1 MHITLGISLLLLSA
15 VLHAVWNFLAKRAKT
30 HSKEF
35 FLFANTIGIALCL
48 PVLFFT
54 PFQSL
59 YLPHD
64 IFLYL
69 IFSGLFESFYFTT
82 LAKCYKHG
90 DLSITYPIARTFP
103 IIFVT
108 LFSMIYDHTHMPMYF
123 ILGGFIVVAGCLI
136 LPMHHFRDLT
146 FSRYAHPSTLFAFLT
161 SLSCT
166 GYLISDSKALLLLRH
181 YNMDIHFIVIV
192 VFYALI
198 RNITISLFLS
208 IPSWIQKSSQHALR
222 FVLRESLHA
231 ALITGICMTVTYTLV
246 LIAMTLIANVSY
258 VTLVR
263 QLSIP
268 LSALMGIY
276 LNKEPNKLTKWVGI
290 FAMFCGVVMAS
301 L

>member
-108 LFSMIYDHTHMPMYF
+108 LFCHVIAVTLFSSLYF
-123 ILGGFIVVAGCLI
+123 CHFVLMVVTLFVYVQLVVTLLISCCSPLFNFVRANSAQEKKIKTAVLNNKRGCL
-136 LPMHHFRDLT
+136 
-146 FSRYAHPSTLFAFLT
+146 
-161 SLSCT
+161 
-166 GYLISDSKALLLLRH
+166 
-181 YNMDIHFIVIV
+181 
-192 VFYALI
+192 
-198 RNITISLFLS
+198 
-208 IPSWIQKSSQHALR
+208 
-222 FVLRESLHA
+222 
-231 ALITGICMTVTYTLV
+231 
-246 LIAMTLIANVSY
+246 
-258 VTLVR
+258 
-263 QLSIP
+263 
-268 LSALMGIY
+268 
-276 LNKEPNKLTKWVGI
+276 
-290 FAMFCGVVMAS
+290 
-301 L
+301 